1 MVGTSAIKKEPQVA
15 RTAYSGSLYLV
26 AIGTSGF
33 GGLVNKRNQAVASHT
48 ITADMITLDTSR
60 LPHMARIYGALG
72 FLVSNTLDAGMGGL
86 TLNIGNFS
94 LCRFCV

>member
-33 GGLVNKRNQAVASHT
+33 GGLVNKRNQAVASH
-48 ITADMITLDTSR
+48 
-60 LPHMARIYGALG
+60 
-72 FLVSNTLDAGMGGL
+72 LVSNTLDAGMGGL